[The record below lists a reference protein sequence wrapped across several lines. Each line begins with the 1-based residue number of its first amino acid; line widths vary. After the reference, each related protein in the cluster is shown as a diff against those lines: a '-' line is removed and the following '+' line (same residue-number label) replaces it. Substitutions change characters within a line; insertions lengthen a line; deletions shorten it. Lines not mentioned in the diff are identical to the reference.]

1 MPRGEFDRS
10 ERRARTRTQLLEAA
24 ARVYARRGF
33 DGATL
38 DEVAEVAGFTKGA
51 VYDHFGSKENL
62 LFALLDE
69 HLAAQIAEQIGLF
82 DPQKETAERPRA
94 GADRWMSEVQ
104 DDPDA
109 FRLFVEAWVHSQRD
123 DELGARVRAGMD
135 AWRATLKSFGSQ
147 RASDS
152 DVEVPEA
159 LLEQVANVMLA
170 LGIGLGMVKLTDPEG
185 VPAGLLGAAFVLMLS
200 ALESSEDAR
209 ATLTE
214 AAGLVT
220 AAGRSAAQNAPSD
233 GS

>member
-10 ERRARTRTQLLEAA
+10 ERRARTRAQLLEAA

-69 HLAAQIAEQIGLF
+69 HLAAQIAEQIALF
-82 DPQKETAERPRA
+82 DPQKETSERPRV

-109 FRLFVEAWVHSQRD
+109 FRLFVEAWVHAQRD

-135 AWRATLKSFGSQ
+135 AWRATLRSFGRQ

-159 LLEQVANVMLA
+159 LLEQVSNVMLA
-170 LGIGLGMVKLTDPEG
+170 LGIGLGMVKLSDPEG
-185 VPAGLLGAAFVLMLS
+185 VPEGLLGAAFVLMLR

-209 ATLTE
+209 TLL
-214 AAGLVT
+214 AGVSRG
-220 AAGRSAAQNAPSD
+220 AGGPS
-233 GS
+233 